1 MVIKGYVLK
10 LIIYI
15 SLVYV
20 RVLRL
25 EDVVFIVYLF
35 KFDVYKFY
43 I

>member
-20 RVLRL
+20 CVLRL

>member
-10 LIIYI
+10 LIICI